1 MGLKNYRPKT
11 PGLRGRV
18 GATFEDLA
26 KIRPEKK
33 LTLRLKK
40 HSGRNNTGR
49 ITQAHHGGG
58 SPRFY
63 RIIDFLRNKYN
74 IAGKVVSLEYD
85 PNRTARVA
93 KVVYRDGEKRY
104 ILAPLGLQVGDTVI
118 AGEDVEIKVGNNLIL
133 KNIPVGTMVHNVEL
147 IPGKGGQ
154 IARSAGTNVQLMAKE
169 NDYAVLKMPSGELR
183 KFNLD
188 CRATIGQI
196 GNLDAKNISL
206 GKAGASRWRGVQPT
220 VRGVAKNPCDHPHG
234 GGEGKSPIGMPGPVT
249 PWGKPTLGHK
259 TRHRHKA
266 SNRQI
271 IARRS

>member
-1 MGLKNYRPKT
+1 
-11 PGLRGRV
+11 
-18 GATFEDLA
+18 
-26 KIRPEKK
+26 
-33 LTLRLKK
+33 
-40 HSGRNNTGR
+40 
-49 ITQAHHGGG
+49 
-58 SPRFY
+58 
-63 RIIDFLRNKYN
+63 
-74 IAGKVVSLEYD
+74 
-85 PNRTARVA
+85 
-93 KVVYRDGEKRY
+93 
-104 ILAPLGLQVGDTVI
+104 
-118 AGEDVEIKVGNNLIL
+118 
-133 KNIPVGTMVHNVEL
+133 
-147 IPGKGGQ
+147 
-154 IARSAGTNVQLMAKE
+154 MAKE